1 MSLGPGPFFAT
12 VFGVSERS
20 IPLATSPVA
29 AYKAPDAQSSWTAI
43 AINGNIQKYN
53 EQIAAINHAINNAY
67 GAASKLDML
76 SPTEYMYNTVRDT
89 LESYRVCGVN
99 ACTAYNGYLA
109 ATLDSLVA
117 GCRQLGVSLPRHG
130 KTEGM
135 KPVYAFGMVVP
146 DGCYAIFE

>member
-12 VFGVSERS
+12 IFGVTEKP

-43 AINGNIQKYN
+43 AINGYIQKYN
-53 EQIAAINHAINNAY
+53 ERLAAINDAINNAY
-67 GAASKLDML
+67 GAASTLNKL

-89 LESYRVCGVN
+89 LESYRVCGVY
-99 ACTAYNGYLA
+99 AITAYNDCLA
-109 ATLDSLVA
+109 ATRDSLA
-117 GCRQLGVSLPRHG
+117 ASCRQLGVSLPRHG

-146 DGCYAIFE
+146 DGSHAILE